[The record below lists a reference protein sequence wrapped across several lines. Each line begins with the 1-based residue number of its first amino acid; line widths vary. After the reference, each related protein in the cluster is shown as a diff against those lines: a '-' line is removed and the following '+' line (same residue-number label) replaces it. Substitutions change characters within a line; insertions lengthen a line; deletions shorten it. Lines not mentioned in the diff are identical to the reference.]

1 MTFCFLSKTWHA
13 ILRSVINFDAVGND
27 MAEFTEIPVLDASPL
42 VRGAPWEMADAFAK
56 AYGETGFAYIVN
68 HGVSGALVERVF
80 AASAAFHA
88 LPRKQK
94 MAVALDRNHRGFIPI
109 NTSTDVNSK
118 LADVKRPNQSE
129 SFMMM
134 REDAPDMQTGA
145 YLAGPNQWPDLPGF
159 REDVTAYHDALTDLG
174 RRLMQVAALSVGAD
188 PAELAPAFAQP
199 TTWLRLLYYPP
210 TDPAEGGL
218 YGSAPH
224 TDFGCLTILAQDD
237 VGGLQ
242 VQTPAGAWIDAP
254 RIEGAFVVNVGDMLH
269 RWSNGRLRSTPHRVI
284 NASGKSRFSCPF
296 FFDPNVATTIAPL
309 PSCISADRPPRF
321 DPLVFGDFLRSELGA
336 GYDRHKAGAAS

>member
-1 MTFCFLSKTWHA
+1 M
-13 ILRSVINFDAVGND
+13 
-27 MAEFTEIPVLDASPL
+27 EFTEIPVLDASPL
-42 VRGAPWEMADAFAK
+42 SRGAPEEMAEPFAK
-56 AYGETGFAYIVN
+56 AYGEPGFAYIVN
-68 HGVSGALVERVF
+68 HGVRDALVDRVF

-88 LPRKQK
+88 LPPEAKT
-94 MAVALDRNHRGFIPI
+94 AVALDANHRGFIPI

-134 REDAPDMQTGA
+134 REDGPDAPDVRAGA
-145 YLAGPNQWPDLPGF
+145 YLAGPNQWPDLDGF
-159 REDVTAYHDALTDLG
+159 RADVTAYHDALTDLG
-174 RRLMQVAALSVGAD
+174 RKLMAVAALSIGAD
-188 PAELAPAFAQP
+188 PAELAPAFARP
-199 TTWLRLLYYPP
+199 TTWLRLLHYPP
-210 TDPAEGGL
+210 TDPAESDL

-254 RIEGAFVVNVGDMLH
+254 RIDGAFVVNVGDMLH
-269 RWSNGRLRSTPHRVI
+269 RWSNGRLLSTPHRVI
-284 NASGKSRFSCPF
+284 NTSGRERYSCPF

-309 PSCISADRPPRF
+309 PACVSPDRPARF
-321 DPLVFGDFLRSELGA
+321 EPLIFGDFLRAELGA
-336 GYDRHKAGAAS
+336 GYDQHKTGAES